1 MLWQK
6 VAPIHR
12 ALEVEVGEQGRA
24 TSHSLQSARPLRSR
38 LFSGPPRPMVLIS
51 RRARDV
57 GLCIVCAVLF
67 TTLFRVLR
75 PRNNRPNIAPGA
87 TSEPAPAPPPSPHLL
102 LSSISGMPIANVS
115 HFLKSA
121 REAGPAS
128 MKIVVFA
135 DADHLTKAL
144 RGVATQ
150 WNITLEPRI
159 LSAPA
164 GSGVAAWRFAE
175 FHRWLSAYEVTAR
188 TEAAWVLMVDAR
200 NLTVQRSVFGSTPP
214 ARAPVS
220 MFALADTLRTDA
232 AAARAVEACAGRTS
246 ERWAN
251 ETVLTSVAVLASYQ
265 AAKAYAALMQQT
277 MQQTTAGAVCTE
289 EGAHMAL
296 AFNQSIPQVLVWPPE
311 NPLVYTVLPR
321 EAPKHNAAGEVLTP
335 KGLVPCVVA
344 LR

>member
-1 MLWQK
+1 MP
-6 VAPIHR
+6 AIFR
-12 ALEVEVGEQGRA
+12 AA
-24 TSHSLQSARPLRSR
+24 AAA
-38 LFSGPPRPMVLIS
+38 MVLIS

-87 TSEPAPAPPPSPHLL
+87 TSPPAPAPPHSPHVL
-102 LSSISGMPIANVS
+102 LSSISGMSMANVS

-121 REAGPAS
+121 RDAGPAS
-128 MKIVVFA
+128 LKIVVFA
-135 DADHLTKAL
+135 DPDHLTKAL
-144 RGVATQ
+144 RAVAAQ
-150 WNITLEPRI
+150 WNVTLEPRT
-159 LSAPA
+159 LSAPT

-175 FHRWLSAYEVTAR
+175 FHRWLSAYELTAR
-188 TEAAWVLMVDAR
+188 TEAAWILMVDAR
-200 NLTVQRSVFGSTPP
+200 NITVQRSVFGSTPP

-220 MFALADTLRTDA
+220 MFALSDSLRTDA
-232 AAARAVEACAGRTS
+232 GAARAVEACAGRAAV

-251 ETVLTSVAVLASYQ
+251 ETVLTSVAVLAAYQ

-277 MQQTTAGAVCTE
+277 LAPRTTGSAVCTE

-311 NPLVYTVLPR
+311 NPLVYSVPPR

-335 KGLVPCVVA
+335 KGLVPCIVA